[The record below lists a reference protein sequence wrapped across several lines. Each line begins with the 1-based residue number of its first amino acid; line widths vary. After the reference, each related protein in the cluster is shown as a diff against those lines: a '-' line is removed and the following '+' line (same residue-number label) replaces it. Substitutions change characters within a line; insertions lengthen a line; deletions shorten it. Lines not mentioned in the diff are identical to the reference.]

1 MVSIYG
7 NVPEKYL
14 SHFVRRF
21 FDGDGNTSYQR
32 KIITL
37 VGGSEK
43 FKTSFKLILERYDF
57 EPVFKKTSNH
67 NYRIFISAESI
78 NKSINNLKEHKKPTT
93 LFCVN
98 KREIDVFY
106 FRNLLT

>member
-21 FDGDGNTSYQR
+21 FDGDGNISYQR

-67 NYRIFISAESI
+67 YRIFISAESI

-93 LFCVN
+93 CEQ
-98 KREIDVFY
+98 EIDRCIIFFVIC
-106 FRNLLT
+106 

>member
-1 MVSIYG
+1 MLLRRRLLQNMVSIYG

-21 FDGDGNTSYQR
+21 FDGDGNISYQR

-57 EPVFKKTSNH
+57 EPVFKKTSNQ
-67 NYRIFISAESI
+67 FLSLQKVSI
-78 NKSINNLKEHKKPTT
+78 KVSITLKNIKNQQR
-93 LFCVN
+93 VN
-98 KREIDVFY
+98 KR
-106 FRNLLT
+106 